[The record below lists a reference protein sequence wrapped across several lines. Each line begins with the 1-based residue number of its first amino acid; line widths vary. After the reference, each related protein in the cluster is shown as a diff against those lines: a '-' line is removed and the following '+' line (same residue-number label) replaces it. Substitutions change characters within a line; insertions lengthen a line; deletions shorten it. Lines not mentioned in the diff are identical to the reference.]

1 MGTAI
6 TGTQMRT
13 LKASVVTELPDK
25 GVSNKIYYVP
35 NSTTGN
41 NKYDEYIW
49 IKDAEHP
56 NGYFEKVGQKDINL
70 EPYALTEE
78 VDEKLKT
85 KVDKVIGYGLSKND
99 FTDIL
104 KNKLDGIAEGAQV
117 NSITGVKGSS
127 EETYRTGNVSISAS
141 NIGLG
146 NVNNTSDIDKPISIA
161 QYAALDK
168 KVDKVTGKN
177 LSTNDFTDSY
187 KTSLDNWF
195 NRSKVN
201 PTMSLSDLEN
211 KKDIPAGVYP
221 INDGNQVWK
230 YLIAFPR
237 TKAGTASLELLAN
250 YGKPLKYRLYLKDFD
265 EISPWKTL
273 ATTDVATSTA
283 DGLMSKVDKVSF
295 SNLKST
301 NFSYIGAN
309 NINPFTATKTGVTL
323 NYASYNSN
331 LWGGK
336 GINHSEAIPV
346 ASSTQAGIITAADK
360 VKLDSLSPKEQLFID
375 MWNSACGTNGKY
387 NAETGFYEL
396 NGLTDITYEQALTI
410 YNEKFTFVK
419 YMDSSL
425 GNNLSRTNLSNGL
438 SAGAQIGGLTL
449 SHFGVNSKYEVFNF
463 GYAEIRYG
471 SYIFRNNI
479 RLKKIMNACFFSGL
493 DPQEIS
499 FASPNLEYLLIKLGG
514 SINLS
519 NLAKLTYETF
529 DYIIKNSTNNI
540 ALTIKVHP
548 TTYAYLQGTT
558 PPTEQVGG
566 TTEQWQ
572 ALVTAATNKK
582 ISFATTE

>member
-35 NSTTGN
+35 NDTTGD

-49 IKDAEHP
+49 IKDADHP

-85 KVDKVIGYGLSKND
+85 KVDKVTGYGLSKND

-146 NVNNTSDIDKPISIA
+146 NVNNTSDADKPISIA
-161 QYAALDK
+161 QQAALNK
-168 KVDKVTGKN
+168 KVDKVSGKS
-177 LSTNDFTDSY
+177 LSTHDFTDSY

-195 NRSKVN
+195 NRSRVR

-211 KKDIPAGVYP
+211 KKDIPAGIYP
-221 INDGNQVWK
+221 ISDGVQLWK
-230 YLIAFPR
+230 YLVVFPR
-237 TKAGTASLELLAN
+237 TLAGTSTIELLAN
-250 YGKPLKYRLYLKDFD
+250 SNGNTLKYRLYLIDIDKL
-265 EISPWKTL
+265 SSWKTL

-283 DGLMSKVDKVSF
+283 DGLMSKEDKVGF
-295 SNLKST
+295 TNLKST

-331 LWGGK
+331 LWGSK
-336 GINHSEAIPV
+336 GANHSESLPV

-360 VKLDSLSPKEQLFID
+360 VKLDSLAPKEQLFID
-375 MWNSACGTNGKY
+375 MWNSACGTYGKY

-396 NGLTDITYEQALTI
+396 NGLTDITYEQALAI
-410 YNEKFTFVK
+410 YNNK
-419 YMDSSL
+419 L
-425 GNNLSRTNLSNGL
+425 ILNNEMRRVL
-438 SAGAQIGGLTL
+438 AHAQIRTILTIGSNNGADVGGCNLALFAQGSSIEIFDGHRIEVTSSSDWMFNSCSRLTSVKGMCL
-449 SHFGVNSKYEVFNF
+449 FFGTTGVTFGCVNLKTLYITISGNVNF
-463 GYAEIRYG
+463 
-471 SYIFRNNI
+471 
-479 RLKKIMNACFFSGL
+479 
-493 DPQEIS
+493 
-499 FASPNLEYLLIKLGG
+499 
-514 SINLS
+514 S
-519 NLAKLTYETF
+519 NLPLLTYDSF
-529 DYIIKNSTNNI
+529 DYIIKASNPSSI
-540 ALTIKVHP
+540 ITIKVHP